1 MRRSTDRI
9 LTSHVGSLPAPRD
22 LWSLSG
28 VDLQRL
34 KKATREV
41 VQLQRECGVDIVN
54 EGEVTKGG
62 NWVVFVN
69 ERLSGFEGRPLGA
82 SVALLKDSA
91 DWVEFGEFY
100 KAAMEGGTLFEQ
112 TRAAPEV
119 TTRSLDWACTGPIEY
134 CGQAALQR
142 EIDCLKEA
150 LGDTPPGDAFL
161 TSTAPASLEPGRE
174 NQYYKS
180 QEEFVFALAEAM
192 SVEYRMIARAGL
204 LLQVDDAWL
213 AALWDR
219 IGVKMGL
226 EAYKRYCAVRVEALN
241 HALKGIPPE
250 QVRYHLCWG
259 SWHGPHSHDIP
270 LADMVDT
277 LLSINAQTYL
287 FEAANVRH
295 EHEYVVWER
304 TRLPDDKILAPG
316 VVSHATTLIEH
327 PELVSARIQRFANL
341 VGRERVIASTDCGLG
356 LRCHPQIAWAK
367 LKALSQGAELASKAL
382 WGQLSAA

>member
-1 MRRSTDRI
+1 MRYSVERI
-9 LTSHVGSLPAPRD
+9 LTTHVGSLPAPPD
-22 LWSLSG
+22 LWSLKG
-28 VDLQRL
+28 VDPARL
-34 KKATREV
+34 REATREV
-41 VQLQRECGVDIVN
+41 VQRQRECGIDIIN

-62 NWVVFVN
+62 NWVAFVN
-69 ERLSGFEGRPLGA
+69 ERLTGFEPRPVSA
-82 SVALLKDSA
+82 SIALMKGSA
-91 DWVEFGEFY
+91 DWADFADFY
-100 KAAMEGGTLFEQ
+100 QAALEGGTLFEQ
-112 TRAAPEV
+112 TRATQPQ
-119 TTRSLDWACTGPIEY
+119 TRVHDWACTGPVRY
-134 CGQAALQR
+134 CGEAALQR

-174 NQYYKS
+174 NLYYKS
-180 QEEFVFALAEAM
+180 QEEFLFALAEAM
-192 SVEYRMIARAGL
+192 RVEYQMIAKAGL

-226 EAYKRYCAVRVEALN
+226 EGYKRYCAIRVEALN
-241 HALKGIPPE
+241 HALRGIPPE

-259 SWHGPHSHDIP
+259 SWHGPHSRDIP
-270 LADMVDT
+270 LIDMVDT

-295 EHEYVVWER
+295 EHEYVVWES
-304 TRLPDDKILAPG
+304 TQLPGDKILAPG
-316 VVSHATTLIEH
+316 VVSHATALIEH
-327 PELVSARIQRFANL
+327 PELVSSRIQRFARL

-367 LKALSQGAELASKAL
+367 LQALSQGATLASKAL
-382 WGQLSAA
+382 GGKRITA

>member
-22 LWSLSG
+22 LWSLSD
-28 VDLQRL
+28 VDAARL
-34 KKATREV
+34 KQATRDV
-41 VQLQRECGVDIVN
+41 VQKQRECGVDIVN

-69 ERLSGFEGRPLGA
+69 ERLTGFEGKPPGA
-82 SVALLKDSA
+82 SIALLRDSA
-91 DWVEFGEFY
+91 DWHDFDEFY

-119 TTRSLDWACTGPIEY
+119 TGRPLDWSCTGPITY

-150 LGDTPPGDAFL
+150 LGNTPPGDAFL

-174 NQYYKS
+174 NLYYKS
-180 QEEFVFALAEAM
+180 QEEFLFALADAM
-192 SVEYRMIARAGL
+192 RVEYQMIAKSGL

-226 EAYKRYCAVRVEALN
+226 EGYKRYCAVRVEALN

-259 SWHGPHSHDIP
+259 SWHGPHSRDIP
-270 LADMVDT
+270 MADMVDT

-295 EHEYVVWER
+295 EHEYVVWGR
-304 TRLPDDKILAPG
+304 TKLPDDKILAPG

-341 VGRERVIASTDCGLG
+341 VGKERVIASTDCGLG

-367 LKALSQGAELASKAL
+367 LKALSEGAALASKEL
-382 WGQLSAA
+382 WGKRSAA

>member
-28 VDLQRL
+28 VDAARL
-34 KKATREV
+34 KQATRDV
-41 VQLQRECGVDIVN
+41 VQKQRECGVDIVN

-69 ERLSGFEGRPLGA
+69 ERLTGFEGKPPGA
-82 SVALLKDSA
+82 SIALLRDSA
-91 DWVEFGEFY
+91 DWHDFDEFY

-119 TTRSLDWACTGPIEY
+119 TGRPLDWSCTGPITY

-150 LGDTPPGDAFL
+150 LGNTPPGDAFL

-174 NQYYKS
+174 NLYYKS
-180 QEEFVFALAEAM
+180 QEEFLFALADAM
-192 SVEYRMIARAGL
+192 RVEYQMIAKSGL

-226 EAYKRYCAVRVEALN
+226 EGYKRYCAVRVEALN

-259 SWHGPHSHDIP
+259 SWHGPHSRDIP
-270 LADMVDT
+270 MADMVDT

-295 EHEYVVWER
+295 EHEYVVWGR
-304 TRLPDDKILAPG
+304 TKLPDDKILAPG

-341 VGRERVIASTDCGLG
+341 VGKERVIASTDCGLG

-367 LKALSQGAELASKAL
+367 LKALSEGAALASKEL
-382 WGQLSAA
+382 WGKRSAA